1 MSSIGLA
8 VEHDGGTATNPYDAR
23 RERRRGRKG
32 FEEDLTLWKN
42 PQQPP
47 PPKLAPGPGK
57 TPNAV
62 HAGFEPPHL
71 TEAQRAMLER
81 LAWRSLP
88 TARLETDLE
97 RRFREL
103 AKKWH
108 KETRFISSVTK
119 MVTHPAYLR
128 IIGMGPAAVPLLL
141 RELERTR
148 DHWFVALHAIT
159 GEDPAPPR
167 ASFDEAVEA
176 WLAWGKRNGY
186 I

>member
-1 MSSIGLA
+1 MVFIEL
-8 VEHDGGTATNPYDAR
+8 VEHNGRATNPYDAR
-23 RERRRGRKG
+23 RERHRKRKG
-32 FEEDLTLWKN
+32 LGEDLERWKN
-42 PQQPP
+42 PQQEPQP
-47 PPKLAPGPGK
+47 DLAPEPEKLPG
-57 TPNAV
+57 AV
-62 HAGFEPPHL
+62 HAGSEPTQYL
-71 TEAQRAMLER
+71 TEAVQAALER

-88 TARLETDLE
+88 AARPETDLE
-97 RRFREL
+97 QRFREL

-128 IIGMGPAAVPLLL
+128 IIGMGPEAVPLLL

-159 GEDPAPPR
+159 GKDPAPSG

-176 WLAWGKRNGY
+176 WLAWGRQNGY
-186 I
+186 M